1 MCLLAFVQT
10 TLCIFISLALLK
22 GDMVKIDFEIH
33 GAILALICIAVVA
46 LVIVCIDVIVPEQ
59 PWTAPAE
66 APAEPPKYG
75 RTHPENQWINEVD
88 EPMKSWWY
96 KPADWDRER
105 DYADWPPNVPNEKES
120 SYSENK

>member
-10 TLCIFISLALLK
+10 TLCIFISLLK
-22 GDMVKIDFEIH
+22 GGMVKIDSEIH

-46 LVIVCIDVIVPEQ
+46 LVIVCINVIVPEE

-75 RTHPENQWINEVD
+75 RTHPANQWINEVD
-88 EPMKSWWY
+88 ESMKPWWN
-96 KPADWDRER
+96 KPADWAPW
-105 DYADWPPNVPNEKES
+105 DYADWSPNVPNEKES
-120 SYSENK
+120 LDSENKQ